1 MRRIPRDKALEVVRR
16 RLRGETVPA
25 ISAGLK
31 LPRSTVYNILNLSQE
46 VADMEFVEELEGEL
60 EKLYTLY
67 YEGGEG
73 FINVSE
79 GAGRLAKALSRYI
92 LLPQEL
98 VAQAILNAHWRRM
111 NVWRRRGS

>member
-1 MRRIPRDKALEVVRR
+1 MRRIPRDKALDVVRR
-16 RLRGETVPA
+16 RLRGEPVSA

-46 VADMEFVEELEGEL
+46 VADKEFIDELEGEL

-73 FINVSE
+73 FINISE
-79 GAGRLAKALSRYI
+79 GARRLAKALSRYI
-92 LLPQEL
+92 LLPQEA

-111 NVWRRRGS
+111 NAWRRRGS